1 MQNRTVLV
9 MYVQNNIH
17 KKCTR
22 MFAKEQNKNS
32 QISDQP
38 NFVNNWMFLVKM
50 ETTEFF
56 EKKCFLKIIFYFKLN
71 IL

>member
-50 ETTEFF
+50 ETT
-56 EKKCFLKIIFYFKLN
+56 
-71 IL
+71 

>member
-38 NFVNNWMFLVKM
+38 NFVYNWMFLVKM

>member
-17 KKCTR
+17 KKCTCTR

-38 NFVNNWMFLVKM
+38 NFVYNWMFLVKM

-56 EKKCFLKIIFYFKLN
+56 EKKNVFSKLFFISN
-71 IL
+71 